1 MSSFDSTL
9 STAASDYQESLW
21 LVALYETEAPIQ
33 ALLERLHALGV
44 ETQDASIVRVELND
58 QQRAVTR
65 DAQQQL
71 SPNARNAI
79 TGAIIG
85 SGLFTITGI
94 ALYETALL
102 TLRGIEGL
110 PGHAFAFALAG
121 AAVGGA
127 LGSVIVPFKKSRP
140 VKKRSAKKLPT
151 HALNKMPAIT
161 SEGFLVAV
169 KMPPELGEQSEAIA
183 RSLGA
188 KQILC

>member
-21 LVALYETEAPIQ
+21 LVALYETEEPIQ

-85 SGLFTITGI
+85 SGVFTFVGI

-127 LGSVIVPFKKSRP
+127 LGSVIAP
-140 VKKRSAKKLPT
+140 VKKRRAKKLPT
-151 HALNKMPAIT
+151 QALNKMPAIT
-161 SEGFLVAV
+161 SEGYLVAV

>member
-1 MSSFDSTL
+1 MSPFDS
-9 STAASDYQESLW
+9 SASSITSEYQEHLW
-21 LVALYETEAPIQ
+21 LVALYESEEPIQ
-33 ALLERLHALGV
+33 SLLERLRALGV
-44 ETQDASIVRVELND
+44 ATHDASIVRVELND

-65 DAQQQL
+65 DMSQL

-85 SGLFTITGI
+85 SGVFTLIGVG
-94 ALYETALL
+94 LYELALL

-121 AAVGGA
+121 AAAGGA
-127 LGSVIVPFKKSRP
+127 LGSVIVP
-140 VKKRSAKKLPT
+140 VKKRRSKLPKQ
-151 HALNKMPAIT
+151 AANKMPAIT
-161 SEGFLVAV
+161 SEGYLVAV
-169 KMPPELGEQSEAIA
+169 KMPPELGEQAETIA

>member
-21 LVALYETEAPIQ
+21 LVALYESEEPIQ

-44 ETQDASIVRVELND
+44 ETQDASIVRVDLND

-65 DAQQQL
+65 DAQSQL

-85 SGLFTITGI
+85 SGVFTLVGI
-94 ALYETALL
+94 ALYEAALL

-121 AAVGGA
+121 AALGGA
-127 LGSVIVPFKKSRP
+127 LGSVIVP
-140 VKKRSAKKLPT
+140 VKKRRKLP
-151 HALNKMPAIT
+151 AQAVNKMPAIT

>member
-21 LVALYETEAPIQ
+21 LVALYESEEPIQ

-65 DAQQQL
+65 DAQSQL

-85 SGLFTITGI
+85 SGVFTVVGI
-94 ALYETALL
+94 ALYEAALL

-121 AAVGGA
+121 AALGGT
-127 LGSVIVPFKKSRP
+127 LGSLIVP
-140 VKKRSAKKLPT
+140 VKKRRAKLP
-151 HALNKMPAIT
+151 AQAVNKIPAIT

>member
-9 STAASDYQESLW
+9 SSAASDYQESLW
-21 LVALYETEAPIQ
+21 LVALYESEEPIQ

-65 DAQQQL
+65 DAQSQL

-85 SGLFTITGI
+85 SGGFTVIGI
-94 ALYETALL
+94 GLYEAALL

-121 AAVGGA
+121 AALGGT
-127 LGSVIVPFKKSRP
+127 LGSLIVPLKKSRP
-140 VKKRSAKKLPT
+140 VKKRRAKLP
-151 HALNKMPAIT
+151 AQAVKKMPAIT